1 MKWRKSDVHFLR
13 LFLFCMIFLLDFC
26 VPQCY
31 TLLVFLV
38 LFLNFYLM
46 RKIFSFWKPKL
57 RADFFHWLKADEV
70 YLKQYQ
76 NTPDLFY
83 KETLEGVERWAIFRS
98 MALICLIFFVSW
110 GLQLVWIEFF
120 QQANP
125 FFFLGQAL
133 LLGGAFSVAI
143 GAIGI
148 AGRTSQAFVCWSVMA
163 ADVFL
168 MALLFEQMY
177 EVALLGHLVIVPL
190 ILGGAVGMVL
200 GGALVLFWV
209 KNTNR
214 FLRHLG
220 FSSRKIGF

>member
-1 MKWRKSDVHFLR
+1 
-13 LFLFCMIFLLDFC
+13 
-26 VPQCY
+26 
-31 TLLVFLV
+31 
-38 LFLNFYLM
+38 M
-46 RKIFSFWKPKL
+46 RKIFSFWKPRL
-57 RADFFHWLKADEV
+57 WSDFFHWLKADEV
-70 YLKQYQ
+70 YLQQFQ
-76 NTPDLFY
+76 NTSDIFY
-83 KETLEGVERWAIFRS
+83 KETLEGVQRWAIFRS

-125 FFFLGQAL
+125 FFFWLQAL

-220 FSSRKIGF
+220 FSSKKIGF